1 MRTLL
6 HRDQLLFL
14 KLVGSSDNC
23 DRNGRQ
29 ESQEGREEKLKS
41 FKAVEELKNS
51 GQNGVFCEA
60 NRRI

>member
-14 KLVGSSDNC
+14 KLVGSSDNS

>member
-14 KLVGSSDNC
+14 KIVGSLNNC
-23 DRNGRQ
+23 DRNRKR
-29 ESQEGREEKLKS
+29 SQEGHEEKLKS
-41 FKAVEELKNS
+41 FEAAEELKNS

>member
-1 MRTLL
+1 MKKIYAYASSPGSTAVLKTGRLIG
-6 HRDQLLFL
+6 QL
-14 KLVGSSDNC
+14 
-23 DRNGRQ
+23 RQ